1 MTFKVTKLAL
11 VCGAMLFTSSTIAAS
26 DIDFFGYMR
35 AGAHVSANSSN
46 ENGHP
51 DYISAE
57 GAAGKYRLGNEDD
70 WLEFGLKTDL
80 VSENGKRGEIG
91 VMIGSWHD
99 VQEFSGS
106 ISDSFDIMQVW
117 GQLHGVFGS
126 DVTSMWAGK
135 LYPRSIADDMLD
147 YEYWDNY
154 GRGFGIRD
162 IELPGM
168 LMDVTYNYNNGET
181 HNRPPSSIDEERFVS
196 AVHLPEVR
204 VHDIDVPGG
213 KLALGVNLASVVDS
227 DIVKEQ
233 IALQGNKAETTGYM
247 LTASYRANA
256 FGFDNIFTVQYTDG
270 IGVAGWSGTQIVN
283 LEAPGSSVRAFN
295 HGNYTFNDRWSAGY
309 SIAFE
314 DIDME
319 FDNKDGKEWFNVG
332 VRPRYDWSSFTQ
344 TEVELGYQQA
354 KSKTFDGT
362 NSSFKATLSQKFH
375 FGGVPHIRLYVT
387 YAEQETYWNEVAFGE
402 HTVNFDDKF
411 DSVSFGAQ
419 FEAWF

>member
-1 MTFKVTKLAL
+1 MKFKPTKITLA
-11 VCGAMLFTSSTIAAS
+11 CGAMLFTSSAMATS

-35 AGAHVSANSSN
+35 AGAHISPNSSN
-46 ENGHP
+46 GNGHP

-70 WLEFGLKTDL
+70 WLEFGLKSDL
-80 VSENGKRGEIG
+80 FSEGSQRGEIG

-99 VQEFSGS
+99 VQEFGGG
-106 ISDSFDIMQVW
+106 ISDSFDVMQVW

-154 GRGFGIRD
+154 GRGFGLRD

-168 LMDVTYNYNNGET
+168 LMDVTYNYNNGEMT
-181 HNRPPSSIDEERFVS
+181 RSAPADSNDADERFIT

-204 VHDIDVPGG
+204 VHNIEVPGG
-213 KLALGVNLASVVDS
+213 KLALGVNIASVVD
-227 DIVKEQ
+227 DEVLKETVTNAQ
-233 IALQGNKAETTGYM
+233 TTGYM
-247 LTASYRANA
+247 LTASHRGNFA
-256 FGFDNIFTVQYTDG
+256 GFDNILTLQYTDG

-283 LEAPGSSVRAFN
+283 VEAPGSSVRLFN
-295 HGNYTFNDRWSAGY
+295 HGNYTFNDKWSAGY

-314 DIDME
+314 DIDMD
-319 FDNKDGKEWFNVG
+319 FDNKDGKEWFNAG
-332 VRPRYDWSSFTQ
+332 IRPRYNWSSFTQ

-354 KSKTFDGT
+354 KSKTYDGT
-362 NSSFKATLSQKFH
+362 NTSAKATLSQKFH
-375 FGGVPHIRLYVT
+375 FGDVPHIRLYVT
-387 YAEQETYWNEVAFGE
+387 YAEKDTHWSEVSFGE
-402 HTVNFDDKF
+402 HSSVANDKF

-419 FEAWF
+419 FEAWW